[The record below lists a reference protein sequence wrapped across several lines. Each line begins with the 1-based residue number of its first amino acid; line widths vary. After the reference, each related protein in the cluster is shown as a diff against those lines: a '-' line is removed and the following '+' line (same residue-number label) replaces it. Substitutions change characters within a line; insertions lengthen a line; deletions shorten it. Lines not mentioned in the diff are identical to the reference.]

1 MKKTLIVLFMILSTP
16 VFLGGAAMILVSWK
30 TFLSDYLSKE
40 LQANGLQNATLS
52 VDSFGWNEARIKN
65 LTFGDTEDPLT
76 IPELTAHY
84 DVKELQEGKLQTLSI
99 SGMKLTVWKDESG
112 WALEGWPNP
121 AEQKPVPFIPPLKE
135 TYKDKIPAQS
145 VSLEDGALTVK
156 TPDGMLTLP
165 LSGQWQKSEK
175 PDFKLNEAPLNYEG
189 KGVKLSGLLEAS
201 ASLNA
206 EKKKWEGSWSLKKL
220 NIRQEDAQEDIPP
233 ADLSG
238 TLSADEQTLT
248 VDGKIGGEN
257 KAYKGTFRY
266 TFPFATP
273 EKAAL
278 TLTDFS
284 MPWQEGTLSTKNMN
298 IPLSGNKPYTLDLKI
313 SKASIPKLMQE
324 FTGEYV
330 KGTGTISGSFPLK
343 IGQDGKITVGKGT
356 LIADEPGQLSMPPEA
371 IPGEGAQ
378 MQLTRDILQQ
388 FNYKLLSLTTEQDKK
403 GLAVLLRLEGN
414 NPKVENGRPVILNIR
429 LTGDLLDF
437 ITSSAIVLTS
447 PQTLI
452 KQGNK

>member
-1 MKKTLIVLFMILSTP
+1 M
-16 VFLGGAAMILVSWK
+16 
-30 TFLSDYLSKE
+30 
-40 LQANGLQNATLS
+40 
-52 VDSFGWNEARIKN
+52 
-65 LTFGDTEDPLT
+65 
-76 IPELTAHY
+76 
-84 DVKELQEGKLQTLSI
+84 
-99 SGMKLTVWKDESG
+99 SG
-112 WALEGWPNP
+112 
-121 AEQKPVPFIPPLKE
+121 
-135 TYKDKIPAQS
+135 
-145 VSLEDGALTVK
+145 
-156 TPDGMLTLP
+156 
-165 LSGQWQKSEK
+165 
-175 PDFKLNEAPLNYEG
+175 
-189 KGVKLSGLLEAS
+189 
-201 ASLNA
+201 
-206 EKKKWEGSWSLKKL
+206 
-220 NIRQEDAQEDIPP
+220 
-233 ADLSG
+233 
-238 TLSADEQTLT
+238 DEQTLT

-403 GLAVLLRLEGN
+403 AWR
-414 NPKVENGRPVILNIR
+414 
-429 LTGDLLDF
+429 
-437 ITSSAIVLTS
+437 SS
-447 PQTLI
+447 
-452 KQGNK
+452 